1 MRMRCVLICFTL
13 ILLNFIVIAHAG
25 ADDTAINTSISNIS
39 KINNTV
45 SGVVNKANESNE
57 TNEINETDETKVIT
71 LQKDVFFPKEVV
83 VIETNFNP
91 EKAELLT
98 PILSYNLDF
107 EEIDGKFVAEYNLT
121 KKIVLGEYTVV
132 VDGLTKTFN
141 GFKAVDSISFI
152 VKKGEIFGLL
162 GPNGAGKTTTIKMLV
177 TLLKPSSGRAK
188 VAGYDVVKQPNMV
201 RKNIGIVFQEPTLD
215 LELTAK
221 ENLDFHARLYG
232 INREKRKERIDE
244 VLKLVDLYDKANLQ
258 VKKFSGGMQRRL
270 EIARGLLHFPKVL
283 FLDEP
288 TLGLDAQTRRK
299 IWDYIIEMK
308 KKEDVTIILTTHYIE
323 EADKLCDRVA
333 IIDKGKIIAL
343 DKPGNLKKR
352 VGEDV
357 ISLIVDDAERLER
370 ELKLEEVHK
379 IVKIENR
386 LELSVIKGE
395 AMIPKVVEVAQKAG
409 VNVKAVSLR
418 EPTLEDVFIHLT
430 GREIRNGNGINP
442 FWMRR

>member
-1 MRMRCVLICFTL
+1 MEP
-13 ILLNFIVIAHAG
+13 IVVK
-25 ADDTAINTSISNIS
+25 N
-39 KINNTV
+39 
-45 SGVVNKANESNE
+45 
-57 TNEINETDETKVIT
+57 
-71 LQKDVFFPKEVV
+71 
-83 VIETNFNP
+83 
-91 EKAELLT
+91 
-98 PILSYNLDF
+98 
-107 EEIDGKFVAEYNLT
+107 
-121 KKIVLGEYTVV
+121 
-132 VDGLTKTFN
+132 LTKTFN
-141 GFKAVDSISFI
+141 GFKAVDSVSFT

-177 TLLKPSSGRAK
+177 TLLKPSSGEAK

-232 INREKRKERIDE
+232 LNKKRREERIKE

-308 KKEDVTIILTTHYIE
+308 EREDVTIILTTHYIE

-343 DKPGNLKKR
+343 DDPENLKKM

-357 ISLIVDDAERLER
+357 VSLTVNDSGRLID
-370 ELKLEEVHK
+370 ELALEEIRK
-379 IVKIENR
+379 IVKIEDR
-386 LELSVIKGE
+386 LELSVVKGE
-395 AMIPKVVEVAQKAG
+395 TMIPRIVEIAQKVGVEVKS
-409 VNVKAVSLR
+409 VSLR
-418 EPTLEDVFIHLT
+418 KPTLEDVFIHLT
-430 GREIRNGNGINP
+430 GREIREESGKNV
-442 FWMRR
+442 FWRR

>member
-1 MRMRCVLICFTL
+1 MEP
-13 ILLNFIVIAHAG
+13 IVVK
-25 ADDTAINTSISNIS
+25 N
-39 KINNTV
+39 
-45 SGVVNKANESNE
+45 
-57 TNEINETDETKVIT
+57 
-71 LQKDVFFPKEVV
+71 
-83 VIETNFNP
+83 
-91 EKAELLT
+91 
-98 PILSYNLDF
+98 
-107 EEIDGKFVAEYNLT
+107 
-121 KKIVLGEYTVV
+121 
-132 VDGLTKTFN
+132 LTKTFN
-141 GFKAVDSISFI
+141 GFKAVDSVSFT

-177 TLLKPSSGRAK
+177 TLLKPSSGEAK

-232 INREKRKERIDE
+232 LNKKRREERIE
-244 VLKLVDLYDKANLQ
+244 EILKLVDLYNKANLQ

-308 KKEDVTIILTTHYIE
+308 EREDVTIILTTHYIE

-343 DKPGNLKKR
+343 DNPENLKKM

-357 ISLIVDDAERLER
+357 VSLTVNDPERLID
-370 ELKLEEVHK
+370 ELALEEIRK
-379 IVKIENR
+379 IVRIEDR
-386 LELSVIKGE
+386 LELSVVKGE
-395 AMIPKVVEVAQKAG
+395 IMIPRIVEIAQKVG
-409 VNVKAVSLR
+409 VEVKAVSLR
-418 EPTLEDVFIHLT
+418 KPTLEDVFIHLT
-430 GREIRNGNGINP
+430 GREIREEGGKNV
-442 FWMRR
+442 FWRR

>member
-1 MRMRCVLICFTL
+1 MEP
-13 ILLNFIVIAHAG
+13 IVVK
-25 ADDTAINTSISNIS
+25 S
-39 KINNTV
+39 
-45 SGVVNKANESNE
+45 
-57 TNEINETDETKVIT
+57 
-71 LQKDVFFPKEVV
+71 
-83 VIETNFNP
+83 
-91 EKAELLT
+91 
-98 PILSYNLDF
+98 
-107 EEIDGKFVAEYNLT
+107 
-121 KKIVLGEYTVV
+121 
-132 VDGLTKTFN
+132 LTKTFN
-141 GFKAVDSISFI
+141 GFKAVDSVSFT

-177 TLLKPSSGRAK
+177 TLLKPSSGEAK

-232 INREKRKERIDE
+232 INKKKRKERIKE

-308 KKEDVTIILTTHYIE
+308 EKEDVTIILTTHYIE

-333 IIDKGKIIAL
+333 IIDMGKIIAL
-343 DKPGNLKKR
+343 DKPENLKKR
-352 VGEDV
+352 IGEDI
-357 ISLIVDDAERLER
+357 ISLVVNDTEKLIRELRLE
-370 ELKLEEVHK
+370 KIHK
-379 IVKIENR
+379 IVKIKDR
-386 LELSVIKGE
+386 LELSVVRGE
-395 AMIPKVVEVAQKAG
+395 AMIPRIIEMAQKAG
-409 VNVKAVSLR
+409 VDVKAVSLR
-418 EPTLEDVFIHLT
+418 KPTLEDVFIHLT
-430 GREIRNGNGINP
+430 GREIREEGGKNL

>member
-1 MRMRCVLICFTL
+1 MEP
-13 ILLNFIVIAHAG
+13 IVVK
-25 ADDTAINTSISNIS
+25 N
-39 KINNTV
+39 
-45 SGVVNKANESNE
+45 
-57 TNEINETDETKVIT
+57 
-71 LQKDVFFPKEVV
+71 
-83 VIETNFNP
+83 
-91 EKAELLT
+91 
-98 PILSYNLDF
+98 
-107 EEIDGKFVAEYNLT
+107 
-121 KKIVLGEYTVV
+121 
-132 VDGLTKTFN
+132 LTKTFN
-141 GFKAVDSISFI
+141 GFKAVDSINFT

-177 TLLKPSSGRAK
+177 TLLKPSSGEAK

-232 INREKRKERIDE
+232 LDKKKREERIRE

-308 KKEDVTIILTTHYIE
+308 EREDVTIILTTHYIE

-343 DKPGNLKKR
+343 DDPENLKKM

-357 ISLIVDDAERLER
+357 VSLTVNDPERLID
-370 ELKLEEVHK
+370 ELALEEIRK
-379 IVKIENR
+379 IVRIEDR
-386 LELSVIKGE
+386 LELSVVKGE
-395 AMIPKVVEVAQKAG
+395 IMIPRMVEIAQKVGVEVKS
-409 VNVKAVSLR
+409 VSLR
-418 EPTLEDVFIHLT
+418 KPTLEDVFIHLT
-430 GREIRNGNGINP
+430 GREIREESGKNV
-442 FWMRR
+442 FWRR

>member
-1 MRMRCVLICFTL
+1 MEP
-13 ILLNFIVIAHAG
+13 IVVK
-25 ADDTAINTSISNIS
+25 N
-39 KINNTV
+39 
-45 SGVVNKANESNE
+45 
-57 TNEINETDETKVIT
+57 
-71 LQKDVFFPKEVV
+71 
-83 VIETNFNP
+83 
-91 EKAELLT
+91 
-98 PILSYNLDF
+98 
-107 EEIDGKFVAEYNLT
+107 
-121 KKIVLGEYTVV
+121 
-132 VDGLTKTFN
+132 LTKTFN
-141 GFKAVDSISFI
+141 GFKAVDSINFT

-177 TLLKPSSGRAK
+177 TLLKPSSGEAK

-232 INREKRKERIDE
+232 LNKKRREERIKE

-308 KKEDVTIILTTHYIE
+308 EREDVTIILTTHYIE

-343 DKPGNLKKR
+343 DDPENLKKM

-357 ISLIVDDAERLER
+357 VSLTVNDPERLID
-370 ELKLEEVHK
+370 ELALEEIRK
-379 IVKIENR
+379 IVRIEDR
-386 LELSVIKGE
+386 LELSVVKGE
-395 AMIPKVVEVAQKAG
+395 IMIPQIVEIAQKVGVEVKS
-409 VNVKAVSLR
+409 VSLR
-418 EPTLEDVFIHLT
+418 KPTLEDVFIHLT
-430 GREIRNGNGINP
+430 GREIREESGKNA
-442 FWMRR
+442 FWRR

>member
-1 MRMRCVLICFTL
+1 MEP
-13 ILLNFIVIAHAG
+13 IVVK
-25 ADDTAINTSISNIS
+25 N
-39 KINNTV
+39 
-45 SGVVNKANESNE
+45 
-57 TNEINETDETKVIT
+57 
-71 LQKDVFFPKEVV
+71 
-83 VIETNFNP
+83 
-91 EKAELLT
+91 
-98 PILSYNLDF
+98 
-107 EEIDGKFVAEYNLT
+107 
-121 KKIVLGEYTVV
+121 
-132 VDGLTKTFN
+132 LTKTFN
-141 GFKAVDSISFI
+141 GFKAVDSINFT

-177 TLLKPSSGRAK
+177 TLLKPSSGEAK
-188 VAGYDVVKQPNMV
+188 VAGYDAVKQPNMV

-232 INREKRKERIDE
+232 LNKKRREERIRE

-308 KKEDVTIILTTHYIE
+308 EREDVTIILTTHYIE

-343 DKPGNLKKR
+343 DDPENLKKM

-357 ISLIVDDAERLER
+357 VSLTVNDPERLID
-370 ELKLEEVHK
+370 ELALEEIRK
-379 IVKIENR
+379 IVRIEDR
-386 LELSVIKGE
+386 LELSVVKGE
-395 AMIPKVVEVAQKAG
+395 IMIPRIVEIAQKVGVEVKS
-409 VNVKAVSLR
+409 VSLR
-418 EPTLEDVFIHLT
+418 KPTLEDVFIHLT
-430 GREIRNGNGINP
+430 GREIREESSKNA
-442 FWMRR
+442 FWRK

>member
-1 MRMRCVLICFTL
+1 M
-13 ILLNFIVIAHAG
+13 
-25 ADDTAINTSISNIS
+25 
-39 KINNTV
+39 
-45 SGVVNKANESNE
+45 E
-57 TNEINETDETKVIT
+57 
-71 LQKDVFFPKEVV
+71 
-83 VIETNFNP
+83 
-91 EKAELLT
+91 
-98 PILSYNLDF
+98 PI
-107 EEIDGKFVAEYNLT
+107 
-121 KKIVLGEYTVV
+121 V

-386 LELSVIKGE
+386 LELSVVKGE